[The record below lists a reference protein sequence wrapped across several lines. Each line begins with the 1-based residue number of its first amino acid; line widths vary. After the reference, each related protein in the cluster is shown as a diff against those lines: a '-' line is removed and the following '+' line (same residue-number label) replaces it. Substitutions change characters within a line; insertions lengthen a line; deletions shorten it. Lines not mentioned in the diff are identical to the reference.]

1 MGSRSATHEG
11 SWARRRGERRVR
23 ELDVRGR
30 RARALRLGR
39 VFGILFESVAHDTRA
54 EVPTF
59 LVTSTFP
66 RWTRNFQR
74 RDELGS

>member
-1 MGSRSATHEG
+1 M
-11 SWARRRGERRVR
+11 
-23 ELDVRGR
+23 RGR